1 LAGLALHR
9 ITVTEAVP
17 GEREAGRTVLNKR
30 NPGAM
35 RDDEHVIGLI
45 AAPTNLGLR
54 PPERSAVPGTAKAPE
69 ALREA
74 GLHHRLIAAG
84 ATDCGVVLPGRYR
97 DDWVAGAGRLRNQDA
112 IVDHSLRLAERLTA
126 VLDEGIA
133 PLVLGGDC
141 SLLIG
146 TGLALRRRGR
156 YALVHIDGHTDFR
169 HPGTSTRCA
178 SLAGE
183 DLAAAVGLH
192 WPAISDIDG
201 LGPYFRPEHA
211 IHVGCRP
218 DDDALVETRG
228 LLRAVVTAPQ
238 IAEDGAELVSATLAE
253 LMMTERLDGY
263 WLHLDVDVL
272 DPSIMPAVDSPDPG
286 GLTAARLIEL
296 LTALAP
302 GAAGAEVTVF
312 DPDLDPTGEHA
323 ALLATLLAD
332 GLAELGIGI
341 AFGG

>member
-1 LAGLALHR
+1 MSDH
-9 ITVTEAVP
+9 EQ
-17 GEREAGRTVLNKR
+17 
-30 NPGAM
+30 
-35 RDDEHVIGLI
+35 VIGLI
-45 AAPTNLGLR
+45 AAPSNLGLR
-54 PPERSAVPGTAKAPE
+54 PPEPGAVPGTAKAPE

-74 GLHHRLIAAG
+74 GLYHRFTAAG

-97 DDWVAGAGRLRNQDA
+97 DDWVPGAGRLRNQDA
-112 IVDHSLRLAERLTA
+112 IVEHCRRLADRLA
-126 VLDEGIA
+126 DVLDEGIA

-141 SLLIG
+141 GVLIG
-146 TGLALRRRGR
+146 AGLALRRRGR

-169 HPGTSTRCA
+169 HPGNSDGCA

-183 DLAAAVGLH
+183 DLAAAVGRH
-192 WPAISDIDG
+192 WPAIADLDG
-201 LGPYFRPEHA
+201 LGPYFRPEHT
-211 IHVGCRP
+211 IQVGCRA
-218 DDDALVETRG
+218 DDGALAETRG

-238 IAEDGAELVSATLAE
+238 VAEDGAELVAAVLTE

-272 DPSIMPAVDSPDPG
+272 DPSIMPAVDSPDPD
-286 GLTAARLIEL
+286 GLSAARLVEL

-302 GAAGAEVTVF
+302 GATGAEVTVF